1 MRHRIVVENPAIL
14 YDYPKRLRALRF
26 ASRSFLSVAA
36 VSILSR
42 FVGCTVTIPQPPY
55 VKPAPPAEAV
65 YVISGGWH
73 TELGLHAEALGGPLT
88 TVMRDFPTARYL
100 VFGWGE

>member
-36 VSILSR
+36 VSILSG
-42 FVGCTVTIPQPPY
+42 FVGCTVTILQSPY
-55 VKPAPPAEAV
+55 VKPAPLRRSISSPAA
-65 YVISGGWH
+65 S
-73 TELGLHAEALGGPLT
+73 T
-88 TVMRDFPTARYL
+88 RN
-100 VFGWGE
+100 WGCMQRRWADL